1 MLTHRDLQFDFPKY
15 QPPTPPQWLIEFGKF
30 LAHYWPV
37 FRVLGWIVAIGV
49 VGLLL
54 YALVRQL
61 LRQDWFSPSEK
72 VAQTETPQWHP
83 AADAARN
90 LLRDADALAALGKY
104 GDAVHLLLL
113 RSIEHIDTHRPEL
126 VRPAFTSREIGALE
140 QLPPTARPTFMGI
153 ARVVE
158 RALFAG
164 REIDAAEF
172 AQCRRAYEQ
181 FAFPGT
187 WRAAA

>member
-1 MLTHRDLQFDFPKY
+1 
-15 QPPTPPQWLIEFGKF
+15 LIEFGKF
-30 LAHYWPV
+30 LTHYWPLL
-37 FRVLGWIVAIGV
+37 RILGWIVLIAI

-54 YALVRQL
+54 YALVREIQ
-61 LRQDWFSPSEK
+61 RRDWFRREEK
-72 VAQTETPQWHP
+72 AAAQAETPQWHP

-104 GDAVHLLLL
+104 GEAVHLLLL
-113 RSIEHIDTHRPEL
+113 RSIAHIDTHRPEL

-140 QLPPTARPTFMGI
+140 QLPPAARPTFMGI

-164 REIDAAEF
+164 REIDAEEF
-172 AQCRRAYEQ
+172 AQCRGAYEQ

-187 WRAAA
+187 WRTAA